1 MQEMTPE
8 EFREAARLTSEW
20 VASYR
25 EHLDEHPVLSRA
37 EPGDVAARVAPSPP
51 QVGEPFGEILEDL
64 EETVVPGLTHWNH
77 PGFFA
82 YFPSSSSP
90 PTVLAEFVAGAL
102 NQNAMKWRTSPAAT
116 ELEERMVDWIRQMVG
131 LPDAFGGLVFDTAST
146 GSFTALLA
154 ARQALDVEV
163 RSRGLAGR
171 PDLPAL
177 GVYVS
182 EQAHSSLEK
191 AGIAAGIGQNGV
203 RKVRVDERFR
213 MDPGHLAERMA
224 EDREAGRLPVMVC
237 ATIGTTSTASVDPVA
252 EIAELCE
259 EQGVW
264 LHVDAAYAGSG
275 ALLPRLRDRFA
286 GWERADSVV
295 VNPHK
300 WLSTPVDCS
309 LLLYRDPEPFRA
321 SLALTPEYL
330 RSDEEDSRDLMD
342 VGLPLGRRFRA
353 LKLWFLVRW
362 HGTQGLRDRLGR
374 HVEWA
379 ESFADRV
386 EADDRFELV
395 APPSFSTVV
404 FRALPGGGGAGR
416 DEEDDGPESAR
427 PLERGGGVDTL
438 AANRLNEQ
446 LLNRVNREGDVFLS
460 HTEVAGSYVI
470 RLAVGSFTTRREHV
484 EEAWRALTDGYEALR
499 ADGDWRREADGPEA

>member
-25 EHLDEHPVLSRA
+25 EHVEEHPVLSRV
-37 EPGDVAARVAPSPP
+37 EPGDVAGKVAPSPP
-51 QVGEPFGEILEDL
+51 EAGEPFEEILDDL
-64 EETVVPGLTHWNH
+64 DDTVVPGVTHWNH

-90 PTVLAEFVAGAL
+90 PTVLAEFVAAAL

-116 ELEERMVDWIRQMVG
+116 ELEERMVDWFRQMAG
-131 LPDAFGGLVFDTAST
+131 LPDAFGGTIFDTAST

-154 ARQALDVEV
+154 AREAVGLEA
-163 RSRGLAGR
+163 RRRGLAGR
-171 PDLPAL
+171 PDVPGLTM
-177 GVYVS
+177 YVS

-191 AGIAAGIGQNGV
+191 AGIAAGLGQDGV
-203 RKVRVDERFR
+203 RKVRVDDQFR
-213 MDPGHLAERMA
+213 MDPDHLAERMA

-237 ATIGTTSTASVDPVA
+237 ATAGTTSTASVDPVDA
-252 EIAELCE
+252 VADLCE

-264 LHVDAAYAGSG
+264 LHVDAAYAGSA
-275 ALLPRLRDRFA
+275 ALLPDQRERFR

-300 WLSTPVDCS
+300 WLSTPIDCS

-330 RSDEEDSRDLMD
+330 RSDEEDSTDLMD
-342 VGLPLGRRFRA
+342 VGLALGRRFRA

-362 HGTQGLRDRLGR
+362 HGSEGLRDRLER
-374 HVEWA
+374 HIEWA
-379 ESFADRV
+379 RTFADRV
-386 EADDRFELV
+386 EGDDRFELM
-395 APPSFSTVV
+395 APASFSTVV
-404 FRALPGGGGAGR
+404 FRALPPEAVRRDAEDEPGR
-416 DEEDDGPESAR
+416 ESAR
-427 PLERGGGVDTL
+427 PLERGDGVDTL
-438 AANRLNEQ
+438 AANRLNDH
-446 LLNRVNREGDVFLS
+446 LLERVNRQGDFFLS
-460 HTEVAGSYVI
+460 HTELAGSYAI
-470 RLAVGSFTTRREHV
+470 RLSVGSFTTRAEDLDR
-484 EEAWRALTDGYEALR
+484 AWEALAAAYDALER
-499 ADGDWRREADGPEA
+499 EGGWKEGDGTGG